1 METTTRLCLAC
12 GKPLKGRTDKKFCDD
27 YCRNA
32 HNNKNKAEEPLV
44 VKELWQIL
52 KKNRRILE
60 EMLGAEEMIKQPRT
74 KFLTKGFQF
83 NFHTHQYTNK
93 KGNMYTFCFE
103 YGYLSLEGDWLL
115 IVKRSPTI

>member
-60 EMLGAEEMIKQPRT
+60 EMLGTEEMIKQPRT
-74 KFLTKGFQF
+74 KFITKGFQF

-93 KGNMYTFCFE
+93 KGNIYTFCFE

-115 IVKRSPTI
+115 IVKRSPNV

>member
-44 VKELWQIL
+44 VKELWQVL

-74 KFLTKGFQF
+74 KFITKGFQF

-93 KGNMYTFCFE
+93 KGNIYTFCFE

-115 IVKRSPTI
+115 IVKRSPNI

>member
-115 IVKRSPTI
+115 IVKRSPNI

>member
-44 VKELWQIL
+44 VKELWQVL

-83 NFHTHQYTNK
+83 NYHTHQYTNK
-93 KGNMYTFCFE
+93 KGNIYTFCFE

-115 IVKRSPTI
+115 IVKRSPNI

>member
-44 VKELWQIL
+44 VKELWHLL

-74 KFLTKGFQF
+74 KFITKGFQF
-83 NFHTHQYTNK
+83 NYHTHQYTNK
-93 KGNMYTFCFE
+93 KGNIYTFCFE

-115 IVKRSPTI
+115 IVKRSPNV